1 MPGKVKSIEY
11 DPSRSAFIAL
21 IFYADGEK
29 RYILAPN
36 DIKIDAEIIL
46 SKNKVPL
53 KPGNRTYLENIPSGM
68 PVHNIELISGKGGQ
82 IAKSAGSYALITAFE
97 NKYAH
102 IKLPSG

>member
-53 KPGNRTYLENIPSGM
+53 KPGNRTYLENIPLGKR
-68 PVHNIELISGKGGQ
+68 EEKGGWELGQ
-82 IAKSAGSYALITAFE
+82 PFAVKQCIPMLILMVAVKAAL
-97 NKYAH
+97 
-102 IKLPSG
+102 L